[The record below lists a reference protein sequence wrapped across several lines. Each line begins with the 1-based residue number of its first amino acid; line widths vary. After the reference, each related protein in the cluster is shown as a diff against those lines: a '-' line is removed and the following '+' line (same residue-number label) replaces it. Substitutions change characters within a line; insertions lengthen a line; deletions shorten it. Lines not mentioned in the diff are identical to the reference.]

1 MLASAGFGDDSGLAH
16 ADREQDLA
24 DAIVDLVR
32 AGMVELVALEPDLR
46 ALSIG
51 GRFANMVGEPLGKI
65 ERAGAAD
72 IMFEQVV
79 EFFLER
85 RVGLGGAI
93 MFFQIEN
100 QRHQRFG
107 DIAAAKFAEMAAL
120 VWLVAEAVGCVVH
133 GFIR

>member
-1 MLASAGFGDDSGLAH
+1 
-16 ADREQDLA
+16 
-24 DAIVDLVR
+24 
-32 AGMVELVALEPDLR
+32 
-46 ALSIG
+46 
-51 GRFANMVGEPLGKI
+51 MVGQPLGKI
-65 ERAGAAD
+65 ERAGASD
-72 IMFEQVV
+72 IMLEQVV

-93 MFFQIEN
+93 MSFQIEN

-120 VWLVAEAVGCVVH
+120 VWLVAEAVGCIVH